1 MLEIL
6 DKLFGEQLKL
16 TAEYWLIVL
25 VCVVAVAFLVTL
37 IVGLV
42 VGRFKKIK
50 AVMRMATAN
59 PSATVAAMK
68 KMPQAVKTQY
78 KDARMGNLKPS
89 MLVTQQVCVD
99 EPYRYSLLSKVWIV
113 TFVATLIC
121 AMLAFVISPVA
132 VQPSLGEGAT
142 EEEIAAFEKTMEAIR
157 IAPYTSAAF
166 VLIAGGL
173 LTLVG
178 AIVGHCMYNS
188 AVKAYEKFAPVMDG
202 DPRAAEQMSASA
214 ENQQVYAEPQQ
225 QYAEQPQQYAE
236 QPMYGEPQQAYAE
249 PQQVYAEPQPVYGEP
264 QQAYAEPQ
272 QVYAEPQTVVAA
284 EPQESDEEIRRRARE
299 EALARAREQQA
310 AQQQAAQPQPQ
321 VVQQQQAKPQQQAA
335 PAGSSSVDDV
345 IAQIEKIDRDGAP
358 RETMREVAQLLQ
370 RERNKPEN
378 KTPEQQ
384 RRLNEALSKLLKA
397 MSAASRK

>member
-121 AMLAFVISPVA
+121 ALLAFLISPVA
-132 VQPSLGEGAT
+132 VQPALGEGAT
-142 EEEIAAFEKTMEAIR
+142 EEEIDAFAKTMEAIR
-157 IAPYTSAAF
+157 KAPYTSAAF
-166 VLIAGGL
+166 VLIVGGL

-225 QYAEQPQQYAE
+225 QYAEQP
-236 QPMYGEPQQAYAE
+236 MYGE

-272 QVYAEPQTVVAA
+272 QVYAEPQTVVTA

-310 AQQQAAQPQPQ
+310 AQQQAAQPQQQ